1 MQTRDDFI
9 RDFILRRAG
18 WADASEWG
26 VEATLQLA
34 NSYADKLFPVNSEG
48 KHLTICRLLR
58 NCNLQKLVTLPTE
71 ERYTYLSEVLDS
83 KISQEDIKL
92 FSHLSP
98 DNEKENHQRN

>member
-9 RDFILRRAG
+9 RDFIIRRAG
-18 WADASEWG
+18 SADASEWG

-34 NSYADKLFPVNSEG
+34 NSYADKLFPVNAEE

-83 KISQEDIKL
+83 NISQEDIKL
-92 FSHLSP
+92 FSHLSH

>member
-9 RDFILRRAG
+9 RYVILRRAG
-18 WADASEWG
+18 SAYASEWG

-34 NSYADKLFPVNSEG
+34 NSYADKLFPVNAEE

-58 NCNLQKLVTLPTE
+58 NCNLQKLATLPTE
-71 ERYTYLSEVLDS
+71 ECYTYLSEVLDS

-92 FSHLSP
+92 FSHLAP
-98 DNEKENHQRN
+98 NNEKENNQRN

>member
-34 NSYADKLFPVNSEG
+34 NSYANKLFPVNAEE

-92 FSHLSP
+92 FSHLAP
-98 DNEKENHQRN
+98 GNEKENHQRN